1 MNIKKWAQGGII
13 MGEDFKGTSLGG
25 FNDKASEDI
34 DALIRE
40 TLEES
45 KKVESAPKKEEKAS
59 GFKATPIR
67 IEPKPAPKPVAPK
80 QAGPV
85 PQEGQ
90 AEEAGYEATFRSY
103 KPGDIVKGTVVKV
116 DPSGVLVDI
125 HYKSD
130 GFIPPAEL
138 SDRSFNNINDLIK
151 VGDKIDVLI
160 EKLED
165 KEGYIVLSKRKADYE
180 KKWRAAFEAYKSRSL
195 IEAKVSSAVK
205 GGLVVDYNGI
215 RGFIPASQVS
225 KETDEPIESF
235 VGKTLS
241 IKIIEINRR
250 QGKVVMS
257 HKMAAGEKQ
266 RVDSHKIFDE
276 LEVGQVRHGTV
287 TSIKNFGAFV
297 DIGGVEGLIHL
308 SELSWKRVNHPS
320 DLLKVGQELDVF
332 VLGVDKENRKVA
344 LGLKELEPDP
354 WVKATELYKP
364 GQIVKAKI
372 ARFVKFGAFAELEG
386 NLEGLIHISEISD
399 KPITR
404 PEDVIAVG
412 EVVDVKVLKVI
423 PEEQKIGLSIKEAK
437 KDAERKELKEFTQ
450 KETSDS
456 SSVQEKKSV
465 TIGDAM
471 KEKEKSSSAKA
482 AEDRLNKS
490 Q

>member
-1 MNIKKWAQGGII
+1 MA
-13 MGEDFKGTSLGG
+13 EEFKGTSLGG
-25 FNDKASEDI
+25 FKEKATEDI
-34 DALIRE
+34 DALIKE
-40 TLEES
+40 TLEEN
-45 KKVESAPKKEEKAS
+45 KRVESAPKKEEKAT
-59 GFKATPIR
+59 GFKATPIS
-67 IEPKPAPKPVAPK
+67 IEPRPAPRPATSK
-80 QAGPV
+80 QATPV
-85 PQEGQ
+85 SKEIL
-90 AEEAGYEATFRSY
+90 AEESIYEATFKSY

-125 HYKSD
+125 KYKSD

-138 SDRSFNNINDLIK
+138 SEKSFNNINDMIK

-180 KKWRAAFEAYKSRSL
+180 KKWRAAYDAYKSRKA
-195 IEAKVSSAVK
+195 IEATVASAVK

-215 RGFIPASQVS
+215 RGFIPASQVA
-225 KETDEPIESF
+225 KETEEPIESF
-235 VGKTLS
+235 VGKTIP

-250 QGKVVMS
+250 QGKIVMS
-257 HKMAAGEKQ
+257 HKMAAGEKP
-266 RVDSHKIFDE
+266 RVETSKIFDE

-308 SELSWKRVNHPS
+308 TELSWKRVNHPS
-320 DLLKVGQELDVF
+320 DLLKVGQELDTF
-332 VLGVDKENRKVA
+332 VLGVDRENRKVA
-344 LGLKELEPDP
+344 LGLKELQPDP
-354 WVKATELYKP
+354 WVQAAELYKP

-412 EVVDVKVLKVI
+412 DVVDVKVLKVMS
-423 PEEQKIGLSIKEAK
+423 EEQKIGLSIKEAK
-437 KDAERKELKEFTQ
+437 KEEARKELNELKGQE
-450 KETSDS
+450 
-456 SSVQEKKSV
+456 EKKSV
-465 TIGDAM
+465 TIGDVM
-471 KEKEKSSSAKA
+471 KEKEK
-482 AEDRLNKS
+482 NKG

>member
-1 MNIKKWAQGGII
+1 
-13 MGEDFKGTSLGG
+13 MGEELKGTSLGG
-25 FNDKASEDI
+25 FKEKTSEDI
-34 DALIRE
+34 DALIKE

-45 KKVESAPKKEEKAS
+45 KKFESAPKKEEKAS
-59 GFKATPIR
+59 GFKATPIN
-67 IEPKPAPKPVAPK
+67 IEPKPAPTR
-80 QAGPV
+80 GEPV
-85 PQEGQ
+85 PKPAALKQTVPVSKEVQ
-90 AEEAGYEATFRSY
+90 AEAAAYEATFKSY
-103 KPGDIVKGTVVKV
+103 QPGDIVRGTVVKV

-125 HYKSD
+125 NYKSD

-138 SDRSFNNINDLIK
+138 SDRSFSDINEIIK
-151 VGDKIDVLI
+151 IGDKIEVLI

-165 KEGYIVLSKRKADYE
+165 KEGYIVLSKRKADHE
-180 KKWRAAFEAYKSRSL
+180 KKWRAAYDAYKSRKA
-195 IEAKVSSAVK
+195 IEAKVTSAVK

-215 RGFIPASQVS
+215 RGFIPASQVL
-225 KETDEPIESF
+225 KETENPIESF
-235 VGKTLS
+235 VGKTLP

-266 RVDSHKIFDE
+266 IVDSSRIFDE
-276 LEVGQVRHGTV
+276 LEVGQVRHGNV

-308 SELSWKRVNHPS
+308 TELSWKRVKHPS

-344 LGLKELEPDP
+344 LGLKELEADP
-354 WVKATELYKP
+354 WVTAAEIYKP

-399 KPITR
+399 KPIIK

-412 EVVDVKVLKVI
+412 DVVDVKVLKVI
-423 PEEQKIGLSIKEAK
+423 PEEQKIGLSIKEA
-437 KDAERKELKEFTQ
+437 
-450 KETSDS
+450 
-456 SSVQEKKSV
+456 
-465 TIGDAM
+465 
-471 KEKEKSSSAKA
+471 
-482 AEDRLNKS
+482 
-490 Q
+490 

>member
-1 MNIKKWAQGGII
+1 MAEEFQ
-13 MGEDFKGTSLGG
+13 GTSLGG
-25 FNDKASEDI
+25 FKEKATEDI

-40 TLEES
+40 TLAEN
-45 KKVESAPKKEEKAS
+45 KKSESAPKTLPTGRQEEEKAS
-59 GFKATPIR
+59 GFKATPIS
-67 IEPKPAPKPVAPK
+67 IEPRPAAKPAAIKPLA
-80 QAGPV
+80 QV

-90 AEEAGYEATFRSY
+90 AEEAGYEATFKSY
-103 KPGDIVKGTVVKV
+103 RPGDIVKGTVVKV

-125 HYKSD
+125 NYKSD

-138 SDRSFNNINDLIK
+138 SDRSFSNINDIVK

-165 KEGYIVLSKRKADYE
+165 KEGCIILSRKKADYE
-180 KKWRAAFEAYKSRSL
+180 KKWRTAYEAYKSRKAV
-195 IEAKVSSAVK
+195 EAKVTSAVK
-205 GGLVVDYNGI
+205 GGLVVDYYGI
-215 RGFIPASQVS
+215 RGFIPASQVA
-225 KETDEPIESF
+225 KEADEQIESF
-235 VGKTLS
+235 VGKTIP

-250 QGKVVMS
+250 QGKIIMS
-257 HKMAAGEKQ
+257 HKIAAAEKP
-266 RVDSHKIFDE
+266 RPETSKIFDE

-297 DIGGVEGLIHL
+297 DVGGVEGLIHL
-308 SELSWKRVNHPS
+308 TELSWKRVNHPS

-332 VLGVDKENRKVA
+332 VLGVDRENKKVA
-344 LGLKELEPDP
+344 LGLKELQPDP
-354 WVKATELYKP
+354 WVSAAELYKP
-364 GQIVKAKI
+364 GQITKAKI

-412 EVVDVKVLKVI
+412 QVVDVKVLKVI
-423 PEEQKIGLSIKEAK
+423 PEEQKIGLSIK
-437 KDAERKELKEFTQ
+437 DANKGPSQEEPKEPT
-450 KETSDS
+450 ETIP
-456 SSVQEKKSV
+456 VHEKKTV

-471 KEKEKSSSAKA
+471 KEKH
-482 AEDRLNKS
+482 NKG

>member
-1 MNIKKWAQGGII
+1 
-13 MGEDFKGTSLGG
+13 MGEDFKGTSLGS
-25 FNDKASEDI
+25 FKDKASEDI

-45 KKVESAPKKEEKAS
+45 KKVESAPKKEEKAA
-59 GFKATPIR
+59 GFKATPIS
-67 IEPKPAPKPVAPK
+67 IEPKPVVKPAAPK
-80 QAGPV
+80 QAAPA

-125 HYKSD
+125 NYKSD

-138 SDRSFNNINDLIK
+138 SDRSFSNINDIIK
-151 VGDKIDVLI
+151 IGDKIDVLI

-165 KEGYIVLSKRKADYE
+165 KEGYIVLSKRKAEHE
-180 KKWRAAFEAYKSRSL
+180 KKWHLAYEAYKSRKA
-195 IEAKVSSAVK
+195 IEAKVTSAVK

-215 RGFIPASQVS
+215 RGFIPASQLS
-225 KETDEPIESF
+225 KETEEPIESF
-235 VGKTLS
+235 VGKTIP

-250 QGKVVMS
+250 QGKIVMS
-257 HKMAAGEKQ
+257 HKMAAGEKP
-266 RVDSHKIFDE
+266 RADTNKILDE
-276 LEVGQVRHGTV
+276 LEVGQVRHGSV

-297 DIGGVEGLIHL
+297 DIGGIEGLIHL
-308 SELSWKRVNHPS
+308 TELSWKRVSHPS
-320 DLLKVGQELDVF
+320 ALLKVGQELDVF
-332 VLGVDKENRKVA
+332 ILGVDKESKKVA
-344 LGLKELEPDP
+344 LGLKELEQDP
-354 WVKATELYKP
+354 WVGAAQLYKP

-412 EVVDVKVLKVI
+412 DVVDVKVLKVI

-437 KDAERKELKEFTQ
+437 REEGRQELKEYKQT
-450 KETSDS
+450 E
-456 SSVQEKKSV
+456 EKKSV
-465 TIGDAM
+465 TIGDAI
-471 KEKEKSSSAKA
+471 KEKEKQ
-482 AEDRLNKS
+482 NKS
-490 Q
+490 

>member
-1 MNIKKWAQGGII
+1 
-13 MGEDFKGTSLGG
+13 MGEEFKGTSLGG
-25 FNDKASEDI
+25 FKEKSGEDI
-34 DALIRE
+34 EALIKE
-40 TLEES
+40 TLEENKRS
-45 KKVESAPKKEEKAS
+45 AEAPKKEEKAS
-59 GFKATPIR
+59 GFKATPIN
-67 IEPKPAPKPVAPK
+67 IEPRPVPKPVAPK
-80 QAGPV
+80 QAGPA

-125 HYKSD
+125 NYKSD

-138 SDRSFNNINDLIK
+138 SDRSFNNINDMIK

-180 KKWRAAFEAYKSRSL
+180 KKWRMAYDAYKSRKA

-215 RGFIPASQVS
+215 RGFIPASQVA
-225 KETDEPIESF
+225 KETEEPIESF
-235 VGKTLS
+235 VGKTIP

-250 QGKVVMS
+250 QGKIVMS
-257 HKMAAGEKQ
+257 HKMAAGEKIKADTS
-266 RVDSHKIFDE
+266 RIFDE

-308 SELSWKRVNHPS
+308 TELSWKRVNHPS
-320 DLLKVGQELDVF
+320 DLLKAGQELDVF
-332 VLGVDKENRKVA
+332 VLGVDKESRKVA
-344 LGLKELEPDP
+344 LGLKELQPDP
-354 WVKATELYKP
+354 WVGAAELYKP

-412 EVVDVKVLKVI
+412 DVVDVKVLKVI
-423 PEEQKIGLSIKEAK
+423 PEEQKIGLSIKEVK
-437 KDAERKELKEFTQ
+437 KDAERKELKELKQT
-450 KETSDS
+450 E
-456 SSVQEKKSV
+456 EKKSV
-465 TIGDAM
+465 TIGDAI
-471 KEKEKSSSAKA
+471 KEKEKS
-482 AEDRLNKS
+482 NKS

>member
-1 MNIKKWAQGGII
+1 

-25 FNDKASEDI
+25 FKDKASEDI

-40 TLEES
+40 TLAES
-45 KKVESAPKKEEKAS
+45 KKVESVPKNEEKSS
-59 GFKATPIR
+59 GFKATPIS
-67 IEPKPAPKPVAPK
+67 IEPRPAPRPVAPK
-80 QAGPV
+80 QAGSA

-103 KPGDIVKGTVVKV
+103 KTGDIVKGTVVKV

-125 HYKSD
+125 KYKSD

-151 VGDKIDVLI
+151 VGDNIDVLI
-160 EKLED
+160 ERLED
-165 KEGYIVLSKRKADYE
+165 KEGYIVLSKRKADHE
-180 KKWRAAFEAYKSRSL
+180 KKWRAAFEAYKSRSP
-195 IEAKVSSAVK
+195 IEATVTSAVK

-225 KETDEPIESF
+225 KETEESIESF
-235 VGKTLS
+235 VGKTLP

-297 DIGGVEGLIHL
+297 DIGGVEGLVHL
-308 SELSWKRVNHPS
+308 TELSWKRVNHPS

-332 VLGVDKENRKVA
+332 VLGVDKESRKVA
-344 LGLKELEPDP
+344 LGLKELQPDP
-354 WVKATELYKP
+354 WVKAAEIYKP

-404 PEDVIAVG
+404 PEDVVAVG
-412 EVVDVKVLKVI
+412 DVVDVKVLKVI
-423 PEEQKIGLSIKEAK
+423 SEEQKIGLSIKEAK
-437 KDAERKELKEFTQ
+437 KDAERKEFKQTEAL
-450 KETSDS
+450 DAS
-456 SSVQEKKSV
+456 SGQEKKSV

-471 KEKEKSSSAKA
+471 KEKEKSSSASSFVKT
-482 AEDRLNKS
+482 AEDKKASEDKHNKS